1 MEQATLQASQKP
13 PRTDKQYKRLN
24 GAVFPE
30 TESIKK
36 DSVIVKEEYVSEG
49 YTNTEIDV
57 TKTTEFYYFGSE
69 KISKL
74 INNFGIYRIAEN
86 WMDGTATLVKQLE
99 HNHAAPEMIIAD
111 SQLGYQSISEL
122 RKFLNS
128 HKQLSLI
135 PFVVD
140 EKSLSLET
148 KMLFRKERIAD
159 EIIRLEGYDRNR
171 LLAKA
176 RFLKKIKTGSQNL
189 EWKRNIQ
196 TSAAIPSNG
205 SLLKRAF
212 DIFMSAL
219 ALICL
224 SPVFAIIALAIKFES
239 RGPIFYIAK
248 RAGRGYRIFNFYK
261 FRTMIVDADKKM
273 KDISHLNQYNA
284 STQGP
289 QFFKIENDPRIT
301 KVGAFLRKTSLD
313 ELPQFVNV
321 LLGDM
326 SLVGNRPLPLYE
338 AATLTTDVWAERFMA
353 PAGITGLWQ
362 ITKRGNKDMS
372 VEERISL
379 DIQYV
384 KAASF
389 SYDLGIMMRTPTA
402 LIQKTNV

>member
-13 PRTDKQYKRLN
+13 PRTDKQYRRVKPAPVTDAENLQ
-24 GAVFPE
+24 E
-30 TESIKK
+30 
-36 DSVIVKEEYVSEG
+36 SVIENEEYVIEQ
-49 YTNTEIDV
+49 YTETEL
-57 TKTTEFYYFGSE
+57 TRSNLCYFGTE
-69 KISKL
+69 KKSKL
-74 INNFGIYRIAEN
+74 ISLGIHKIAESWN
-86 WMDGTATLVKQLE
+86 EGIKTLQRQLD
-99 HNHAAPEMIIAD
+99 NNCPAPEMIIAD

-122 RKFLNS
+122 RKVLAG
-128 HKQLSLI
+128 HKQLSQI

-140 EKSLSLET
+140 ERNMTDET
-148 KMLFRKERIAD
+148 KLRFRKERIAD
-159 EIIRLEGYDRNR
+159 EIIRLESYDRHK

-176 RFLKKIKTGSQNL
+176 KFLKKIKSGSQNL

-196 TSAAIPSNG
+196 TSAAVPSNG
-205 SLLKRAF
+205 SLFKRAF
-212 DIFMSAL
+212 DIIVSLL

-224 SPVFAIIALAIKFES
+224 SPVFAIIALAIRLES

-261 FRTMIVDADKKM
+261 FRTMVVDADKKM

-362 ITKRGNKDMS
+362 ITKRGRQDMS
-372 VEERISL
+372 VEERIKL
-379 DIQYV
+379 DIEYV
-384 KAASF
+384 KSASF
-389 SYDLGIMMRTPTA
+389 SYDLNIMMRTPTA